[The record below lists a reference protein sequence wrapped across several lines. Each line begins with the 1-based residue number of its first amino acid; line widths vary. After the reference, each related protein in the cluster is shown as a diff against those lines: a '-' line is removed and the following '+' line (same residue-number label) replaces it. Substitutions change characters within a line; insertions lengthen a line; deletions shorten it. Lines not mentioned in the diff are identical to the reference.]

1 MFSLNNSRAFLLLIL
16 AVFALI
22 SSINSDPYHSCLDE
36 SNQAASANYNT
47 NLTVLLDSLSSKAS
61 QNYSFYNESSNIGIY
76 GLFLCRG
83 DVSNETCQS
92 CVSYAKQDIIGR
104 CPSNKSA
111 IIWYDEC
118 MLRYADVNFFGV
130 PETLPGFIRYNEE
143 NTSDPDQTN
152 FNVRDLMY
160 TLIWEARETDTL
172 FKTDNQPSSDGSIQ
186 NYGLVQCTRDINGS
200 ACGNCLYELLKE
212 AENCCQAEKGWRVL
226 GPSCNLRY
234 EQYSFTKQYS
244 FAEQDSFP
252 EPALAPGP
260 SMPPPP
266 PPAPAPGPSTPPPPP
281 PAPAPALAPPP
292 PPPAPAPGPSTPPPP
307 PPAPDP
313 ALAPPPPPPAPAPA
327 PPRGTGK
334 ICRFGNFMEIAPF
347 AYFEL
352 LNCTFSGCLV
362 QKI

>member
-16 AVFALI
+16 AVFALV
-22 SSINSDPYHSCLDE
+22 SSINSEPFYYDHSCLDE

-92 CVSYAKQDIIGR
+92 CVSYVKQDIIGR

-130 PETLPGFIRYNEE
+130 PETLPEFIMYNED

-152 FNVRDLMY
+152 FDVTGLMY
-160 TLIWEARETDTL
+160 TLIGEAKETDTL
-172 FKTDNQPSSDGSIQ
+172 FKIDNQPSSDGSIQ
-186 NYGLVQCTRDINGS
+186 NYGLVQCIRDIDGS
-200 ACGNCLYELLKE
+200 ACGNCLSELLDE
-212 AENCCQAEKGWRVL
+212 AEICCQALKGWRVS

-234 EQYSFTKQYS
+234 EQYSFT
-244 FAEQDSFP
+244 EQ
-252 EPALAPGP
+252 
-260 SMPPPP
+260 
-266 PPAPAPGPSTPPPPP
+266 APATPPLPP
-281 PAPAPALAPPP
+281 
-292 PPPAPAPGPSTPPPP
+292 
-307 PPAPDP
+307 
-313 ALAPPPPPPAPAPA
+313 
-327 PPRGTGK
+327 
-334 ICRFGNFMEIAPF
+334 NPF
-347 AYFEL
+347 LQHHRPNLCPQHHHRRLVLVRYVDLVFSWKSPL
-352 LNCTFSGCLV
+352 LHILNY
-362 QKI
+362 

>member
-186 NYGLVQCTRDINGS
+186 NYGLGQCTRDINGS

-244 FAEQDSFP
+244 FTEQYSSIAQVP
-252 EPALAPGP
+252 EAAAAAAALTSLPP
-260 SMPPPP
+260 TMSSTPTLPPLTLPPPTSPPPMSSPPTSPLPMPPP
-266 PPAPAPGPSTPPPPP
+266 
-281 PAPAPALAPPP
+281 
-292 PPPAPAPGPSTPPPP
+292 
-307 PPAPDP
+307 
-313 ALAPPPPPPAPAPA
+313 
-327 PPRGTGK
+327 GTGK
-334 ICRFGNFMEIAPF
+334 ICRFGNFMEIPPF

-352 LNCTFSGCLV
+352 LNCTFSRCLV

>member
-244 FAEQDSFP
+244 FTEQYSSIAQVP
-252 EPALAPGP
+252 EAAAAAAALTSLPP
-260 SMPPPP
+260 TMSSTPTLPPLTLPPPTSPPPTSPLPMPPP
-266 PPAPAPGPSTPPPPP
+266 
-281 PAPAPALAPPP
+281 
-292 PPPAPAPGPSTPPPP
+292 
-307 PPAPDP
+307 
-313 ALAPPPPPPAPAPA
+313 
-327 PPRGTGK
+327 GTGK
-334 ICRFGNFMEIAPF
+334 ICRFGNFMEIPPF

-352 LNCTFSGCLV
+352 LNCTFSSCLV